1 MMILDRIAETKK
13 REVQLLKE
21 AFPLWGLKKAVST
34 MPPARSFRAAISGR
48 PCSIIA
54 EVKRHS
60 PSKGIIR
67 EDFDPAAIA
76 SVYEE
81 NGASAVSVLTDEHYF
96 RGKGSYIAD
105 IKNTVRI
112 PVLRKDFIIDP
123 YQIYETRV
131 MGADA
136 VLLITR
142 ILKSDMLEYCIELAG
157 SLGLSALVEVHSRKE
172 LEIALGAG
180 ADIIGINN
188 RDLRTFKTDLQNSLD
203 LAQLIPDDRIAVSE
217 SGIHARKDIEMLMMK
232 GIHAFLVGEAL
243 MKAQDIGRK
252 LKDLLGREV

>member
-1 MMILDRIAETKK
+1 MMILDRIVETKEK
-13 REVQLLKE
+13 EVRRLKE
-21 AFPLWGLKKAVST
+21 TCPLSDLKETVND

-48 PCSIIA
+48 PCSVIA

-60 PSKGIIR
+60 PSKGLIR

-76 SVYEE
+76 SVYEK

-142 ILKSDMLEYCIELAG
+142 ILKSDMLERCIGLAG
-157 SLGLSALVEVHSRKE
+157 SLGLSALVEVHSEKE

-188 RDLRTFKTDLQNSLD
+188 RDLGTFKTDLQNSLD
-203 LAQLIPDDRIAVSE
+203 LAPLIPDDRVAVSE
-217 SGIHARKDIEMLMMK
+217 SGIHARKDIEILMIN
-232 GIHAFLVGEAL
+232 GIHSFLVGEAL
-243 MKAQDIGRK
+243 MKEQDIGRK
-252 LKDLLGREV
+252 LRELLGREV